1 MSATSVELIVPET
14 LNAKDVFVATGG
26 AERMIE
32 SVETKVRKILEDRVA
47 AALAAG
53 RDPKDYMASEAD
65 REVVRSLAYKV
76 TRSKTALDD
85 LGKDFVSEM
94 KKQAG
99 LVDANRRLIRE
110 RLDAL
115 RDDVRAPLDAWEAK
129 EATRVSEHKAAMD
142 ILTML
147 GRDLGNLTPDQCD
160 LRLKTVAEAA
170 ERAWE
175 EFAPL
180 AETTTEAAT
189 KAIMET
195 RAAAVQRA
203 AERQE
208 LEDLRRRQRER
219 DEQDA
224 RDAAARAQQEVA
236 ERDAEAARVREAK
249 RQQDALDK
257 AERDRVAGMEREER
271 QKAAALAAAE
281 KAVEDERRRVA
292 TEQERD
298 RVASA
303 KRAADEENRTKVNN
317 AVKAEL
323 SNVGLTLK
331 DSQLV
336 LEAIIDG
343 KIPHVTLKY

>member
-32 SVETKVRKILEDRVA
+32 SVETKVRKIVEDRIV
-47 AALAAG
+47 AALATG
-53 RDPKDYMASEAD
+53 RDQKDYMASEAD
-65 REVVRSLAYKV
+65 REAVRSLAYKV

-99 LVDANRRLIRE
+99 LVDASRRLIRE

-160 LRLKTVAEAA
+160 LRLKAVAEAA

-195 RAAAVQRA
+195 RAAAVHRA

-224 RDAAARAQQEVA
+224 LDAAARAQQEA
-236 ERDAEAARVREAK
+236 TERDAEAARVREAK

-257 AERDRVAGMEREER
+257 AERERVAGLEREER

-281 KAVEDERRRVA
+281 KAVEDERKRVA
-292 TEQERD
+292 AEQERE
-298 RVASA
+298 RITVA
-303 KRAADEENRTKVNN
+303 KRAADAAHRATVN
-317 AVKAEL
+317 A
-323 SNVGLTLK
+323 
-331 DSQLV
+331 LV
-336 LEAIIDG
+336 LTALVKSGIALGDANVVLTAIIDG
-343 KIPHVTLKY
+343 NIPHVTLKY